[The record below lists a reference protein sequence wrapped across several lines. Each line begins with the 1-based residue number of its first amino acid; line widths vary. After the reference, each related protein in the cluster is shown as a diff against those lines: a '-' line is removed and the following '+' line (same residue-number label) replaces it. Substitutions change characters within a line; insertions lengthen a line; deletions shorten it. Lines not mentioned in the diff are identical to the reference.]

1 MKVKLHELKDAE
13 IVTQLKDAS
22 KELREQ
28 RFQFA
33 VTRSLENPKKIRNLK
48 KKIARLQ
55 TIQRE
60 REIAASKTAA
70 KAAKA
75 ETAAVKGKKG

>member
-1 MKVKLHELKDAE
+1 MKVKLRELKDAE

-48 KKIARLQ
+48 KKIARLK

-70 KAAKA
+70 KTAKA
-75 ETAAVKGKKG
+75 DSAAVKGKKG

>member
-13 IVTQLKDAS
+13 IATQLKDAS

-33 VTRSLENPKKIRNLK
+33 VTRSLENP
-48 KKIARLQ
+48 
-55 TIQRE
+55 
-60 REIAASKTAA
+60 
-70 KAAKA
+70 
-75 ETAAVKGKKG
+75 

>member
-13 IVTQLKDAS
+13 IATQLKDAS

-48 KKIARLQ
+48 KKIARLM

-60 REIAASKTAA
+60 REIAASKTAE

-75 ETAAVKGKKG
+75 AAPAVKGKKG

>member
-13 IVTQLKDAS
+13 IATQLKDAS

-70 KAAKA
+70 KAAP
-75 ETAAVKGKKG
+75 AVKGKKG